1 MKVDL
6 ISKSEILESEFS
18 IEENG
23 IIGYVVDSEVIR
35 NAKPIDAVVVTRCE
49 NCQMWQRNRISCEGL
64 ARCITGEGGFVYR
77 SRYDFCSKAVPIA
90 KN

>member
-1 MKVDL
+1 MKADL
-6 ISKSEILESEFS
+6 ISKSEILKSEFS

-35 NAKPIDAVVVTRCE
+35 NTKPVDAVVVTRCE

-77 SRYDFCSKAVPIA
+77 SRYDFCSKAIPIT

>member
-1 MKVDL
+1 MKNDL

-23 IIGYVVDSEVIR
+23 AIGYVVDSEVIR
-35 NAKPIDAVVVTRCE
+35 NTKPVDAVVVTRCG
-49 NCQMWQRNRISCEGL
+49 NCQMWQRDRISCEGL